1 MNFNQFWI
9 IHSGLIAGEYKTF
22 IKFFISNW
30 VHPKQSQEGTQVYQF
45 ECKNHVPMFVFLV
58 LNNIQEYKYS

>member
-9 IHSGLIAGEYKTF
+9 IYSRVIAGEYETF

-30 VHPKQSQEGTQVYQF
+30 AHPEQSQEETQVCQF
-45 ECKNHVPMFVFLV
+45 DCKDYVPIFVFLV